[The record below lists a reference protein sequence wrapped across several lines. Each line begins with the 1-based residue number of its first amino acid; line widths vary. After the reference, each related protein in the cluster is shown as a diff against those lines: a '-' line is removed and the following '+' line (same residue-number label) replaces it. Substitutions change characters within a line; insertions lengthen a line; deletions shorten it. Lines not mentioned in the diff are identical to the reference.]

1 MLYLHFC
8 SLCNR
13 IHILSGH
20 RRQCPAC
27 DNELVELSVP
37 YEKYI
42 KYTPN
47 ERKALLLQCTD
58 SHSLIDLRTEYIS
71 RYQRKRL

>member
-20 RRQCPAC
+20 RTQCPAC
-27 DNELVELSVP
+27 DNELAELSVP

-42 KYTPN
+42 KYNPD
-47 ERKALLLQCTD
+47 ERKTLLIQCTD
-58 SHSLIDLRTEYIS
+58 SHALNNLRTAYIS
-71 RYQRKRL
+71 RYQRKDF